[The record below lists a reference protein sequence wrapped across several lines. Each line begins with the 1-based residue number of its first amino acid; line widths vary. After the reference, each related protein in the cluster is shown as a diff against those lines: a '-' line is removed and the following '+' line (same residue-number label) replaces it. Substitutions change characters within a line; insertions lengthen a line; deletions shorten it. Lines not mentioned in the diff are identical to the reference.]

1 MCCHRDSLLI
11 VAAGHDKQIFR
22 SKTSL
27 DPARK
32 RWTSIYFEILRF
44 IFTNVRDRKNKKI
57 HISHSPL
64 LLELNDSFEEKPHSR
79 ENLLGLGIPCATLI
93 CSDFQRVVPA
103 RTWPRLLCLPKKSAT
118 AATATATGT
127 APPYLDTPA
136 QARRVYPVIG
146 GLTRFASP
154 ANVPEPKLLRAGH
167 DHLIA

>member
-11 VAAGHDKQIFR
+11 VAAGHGKQIFR

-79 ENLLGLGIPCATLI
+79 ENVLGLGIPCATLI
-93 CSDFQRVVPA
+93 CSYFQRVVSA
-103 RTWPRLLCLPKKSAT
+103 RTWPRLLRLPKKSGT
-118 AATATATGT
+118 GTGT
-127 APPYLDTPA
+127 ALPGWTRQLKPA
-136 QARRVYPVIG
+136 VYPGIG

-154 ANVPEPKLLRAGH
+154 TNVPVCPNCCARAMP
-167 DHLIA
+167 I